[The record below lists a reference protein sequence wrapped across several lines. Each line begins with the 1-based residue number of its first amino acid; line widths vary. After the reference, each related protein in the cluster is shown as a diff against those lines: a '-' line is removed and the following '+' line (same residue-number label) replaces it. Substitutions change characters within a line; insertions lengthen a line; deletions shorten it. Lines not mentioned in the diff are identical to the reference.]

1 MRRLFL
7 VVALLGLLVAGQPG
21 SHAQV
26 KPGDLK
32 DYNDAMKALQSSSAA
47 DRAAGLSFLAL
58 LGGEAKGASKE
69 VIGALTDG
77 SADVRK
83 WAATAIGKV
92 NPDIAEPVIT
102 LVQGQDY
109 DARIAALERLGKLGT
124 NAGPATAAVLTF
136 MQQAQGGDRV
146 SAVRTLAAIGAN
158 DPKLGGAL
166 AKIALDDPDPKVR
179 TAAAQAIAKQKDPQG
194 ALEFLAGAF
203 NKTNDPKQRLAV
215 VTALG
220 DSAKGNPQAIKLLED
235 LGRADKTPAV
245 QAAIKAAID
254 KAKKK

>member
-7 VVALLGLLVAGQPG
+7 IVALLAMLFAGQPG

-32 DYNDAMKALQSSSAA
+32 DYNDAMRALQSSSAP

-69 VIGALTDG
+69 VIGALFDG
-77 SADVRK
+77 NADVRK

-109 DARIAALERLGKLGT
+109 DARVAALDRLAKLGN
-124 NAGPATAAVLTF
+124 NAGPATGAVLAF

-146 SAVRTLAAIGAN
+146 SVVRALSAIGAN
-158 DPKLGGAL
+158 DPKLGSTL
-166 AKIALDDPDPKVR
+166 AKMALDDPDPKVR
-179 TAAAQAIAKQKDPQG
+179 VAAAQGIAKQKDPQA
-194 ALEFLAGAF
+194 ALEFLTSAF